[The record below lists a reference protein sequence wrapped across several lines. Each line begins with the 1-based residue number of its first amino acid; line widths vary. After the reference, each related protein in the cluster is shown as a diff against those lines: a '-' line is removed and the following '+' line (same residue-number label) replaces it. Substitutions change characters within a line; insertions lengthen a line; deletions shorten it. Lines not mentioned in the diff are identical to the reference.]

1 MELNRKDL
9 IRNQAYIGG
18 EWTGSEASFEVVNPY
33 DQSVLARVPDM
44 AGAHAALAIDKA
56 EQAFPLWSK
65 TTARERANMLRKFAQ
80 LILDHQ
86 QDLATILTCEQG
98 KPLNEALGEI
108 KYGAAFVAWF
118 SEEAPRVYGDIIPSS
133 NSQHRIFALKQ
144 PVGVVAAITPWNFP
158 NAMIT
163 RKVAPALA
171 AGCTVVIK
179 PAEDTPLSALALALL
194 AEEAGF
200 PKGVFNVITTKSPA
214 EVGQELTTNPKVRKL
229 SFTGSTEVGKLLMQ
243 QCAST
248 VKKISLELGGNAPF
262 IVFDDADLPAA
273 VEGAIASKYRNSGQ
287 TCICTNRLYVQD
299 AVYHDFLKLLTEQVA
314 ALKMGS
320 GLQAENTIGPLI
332 NQEAV
337 TKVNQLVERAVNQGA
352 DVLLGGEPSHD
363 LFYKPTVISNVTGE
377 MAITQNEIFGPVMPV
392 IKFHQEQEVIGL
404 ANNTNYGLAAYFYG
418 QDVAR
423 IWRVAEALEFG
434 IVGVNTGL
442 VSAVEAPFGGIKESG
457 FGKEGSKYGIDDYVN
472 IKYVCLNLR
481 TQT

>member
-214 EVGQELTTNPKVRKL
+214 EVGKELTTNPKVRKL

-418 QDVAR
+418 QDMAR

>member
-1 MELNRKDL
+1 MFT
-9 IRNQAYIGG
+9 AYFQCALD
-18 EWTGSEASFEVVNPY
+18 WTASEASFEVVNPY
-33 DQSVLARVPDM
+33 DQAVLARVPDM
-44 AGAHAALAIDKA
+44 DGAHAALAIDQA
-56 EQAFPLWSK
+56 EQAFHLWRK

-108 KYGAAFVAWF
+108 KYGAAFVEWF

-133 NSQHRIFALKQ
+133 NSHHRIFALKQ

-179 PAEDTPLSALALALL
+179 PAEDTPLSALALAVL

-214 EVGQELTTNPKVRKL
+214 EVGKELSTNPKVRKL

-299 AVYHDFLKLLTEQVA
+299 AVYHEFLALLTEQVA

-320 GLQAENTIGPLI
+320 GLQEENTIGPLI
-332 NQEAV
+332 NEEAV
-337 TKVNQLVERAVNQGA
+337 TKVNQLVESVVNQGA
-352 DVLLGGEPSHD
+352 DILLGGEPSHD
-363 LFYKPTVISNVTGE
+363 LFYKPTVMGNVTGE

-392 IKFHQEQEVIGL
+392 IKFHEEHEVIRL
-404 ANNTNYGLAAYFYG
+404 ANATNYGLAAYFYG

-472 IKYVCLNLR
+472 IKYVCLDLR
-481 TQT
+481 TKT